1 MYGVMALVWYTLC
14 TRDVH
19 MQVTSDTLIASVTQS
34 ELEPGRESPGVADL
48 VQRLQLFKEE
58 FS

>member
-1 MYGVMALVWYTLC
+1 MAWYTLC

-34 ELEPGRESPGVADL
+34 ELEPGRESTGAADL
-48 VQRLQLFKEE
+48 VQRLQLFKDE

>member
-1 MYGVMALVWYTLC
+1 MSLVWYTLC

-58 FS
+58 RS